1 MNISSYLNISQYT
14 KDICQCH
21 NEEALHRS
29 IRNQFWDV
37 LVRSHH
43 EEDLIFTVIAYVS
56 IVCGNHLF
64 FSICNILVVHLQCKK
79 EY

>member
-1 MNISSYLNISQYT
+1 MFHNTQRTSVNV
-14 KDICQCH
+14 H

-37 LVRSHH
+37 LVRSYH

-56 IVCGNHLF
+56 TVCGNHLF
-64 FSICNILVVHLQCKK
+64 FFNLQYSGCTFTV
-79 EY
+79 